1 MYEQLIHLGWKPT
14 NSKIANEIKAMRK
27 HEREEALLMK
37 KRTASEAGDRS
48 DRERMKAARSTPHV
62 RGRKKTVTKWIELEY
77 RGYAI
82 AEIEVKWM
90 DYMNDEVRIAD
101 TEEEIRKIATI

>member
-37 KRTASEAGDRS
+37 KRTASEIGDRS
-48 DRERMKAARSTPHV
+48 DRERMKATRSAPRV
-62 RGRKKTVTKWIELEY
+62 RGRKRNGHEWIEREY

-82 AEIEVKWM
+82 EC
-90 DYMNDEVRIAD
+90 
-101 TEEEIRKIATI
+101 